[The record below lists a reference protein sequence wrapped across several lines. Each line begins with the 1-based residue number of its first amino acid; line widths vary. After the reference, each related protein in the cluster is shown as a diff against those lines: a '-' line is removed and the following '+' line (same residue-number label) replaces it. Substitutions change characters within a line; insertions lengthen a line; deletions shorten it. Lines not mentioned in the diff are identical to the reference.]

1 MQGEQGWMWVRSLI
15 LSMAQSWRP
24 PALYHTWSCPAMVVV
39 QEEGHPI
46 RKRHSGTISLCSRAV
61 AQPVRPQAARELQYG
76 TRPPWNSDI
85 SHARCSSHRTYWE
98 FPLGGGFFF
107 SHSRAVK
114 YFPACSSVPEVAPQ
128 GMDAS
133 RPYPFPSASRSWQQ
147 LRSWAFNEL
156 SVKTFL
162 KKLL

>member
-15 LSMAQSWRP
+15 LSMAQSWWP

-107 SHSRAVK
+107 FPFQSSQILPSLLLSAWSSPSRNGCFQAI
-114 YFPACSSVPEVAPQ
+114 
-128 GMDAS
+128 
-133 RPYPFPSASRSWQQ
+133 PFSFSFQIVTAAQ
-147 LRSWAFNEL
+147 EL
-156 SVKTFL
+156 SF
-162 KKLL
+162 